1 MSFLC
6 EVIST
11 VDDKAILFECIECN
25 QTEIVPSW
33 DFRKDGRH
41 CLSCGGKLD
50 PKGFTSDPKRRW
62 V

>member
-1 MSFLC
+1 
-6 EVIST
+6 